1 MYRLLPTEPVSS
13 SHTSD
18 AVASTA
24 CTMRRRLA
32 GKRSEVAIDARSES
46 PLPKMASVTVRMSR
60 SSANSGGGGGGGAGG
75 KFGGGLGGGAG
86 DGETIITGGKAF
98 GFTCADESVNK
109 NMWTA
114 NANRPPDAI
123 AANLPPNR
131 PSAHLTSLSLAAVAM
146 SDISALRPTN
156 EAEERSKFLA
166 ALETGTSYEP
176 QLKYV
181 DAARAEKARA
191 SCDQHLS
198 DEFAAAAA
206 SVLSGIIDDHGS
218 EEQYQQNVWGRAL
231 EASEVDAMCDA
242 YLNTNNLL
250 GRVQF
255 VWSPETLVTMFSG
268 STIKLV
274 TRPGYYRE
282 LRLASLLD
290 HEVGTHFIRTHNH
303 KVVYSKQSERKAW
316 SERATGW
323 LIATEEGLATLN
335 THRLYSDKRFW
346 IPALHYHAALLAA
359 KLPFSELWAELS
371 HC

>member
-1 MYRLLPTEPVSS
+1 M
-13 SHTSD
+13 
-18 AVASTA
+18 
-24 CTMRRRLA
+24 
-32 GKRSEVAIDARSES
+32 
-46 PLPKMASVTVRMSR
+46 
-60 SSANSGGGGGGGAGG
+60 
-75 KFGGGLGGGAG
+75 
-86 DGETIITGGKAF
+86 
-98 GFTCADESVNK
+98 
-109 NMWTA
+109 
-114 NANRPPDAI
+114 
-123 AANLPPNR
+123 
-131 PSAHLTSLSLAAVAM
+131 TSLSLAAVAM

-371 HC
+371 HFLGNDVERLWTTCLRVKRGLEDTGKPGGYYKDQSNFAGAMRLLQQRQTIDWTLLHSVRVSLEDFGRATPAAKRALDERKDVLLPAFVRDGAAYREALEAMAVANGL